1 MEEKKEYYLEQIGKL
16 FLRYGL
22 RGITMEEISDELGV
36 SKKTIYNYFESKAD
50 IVDMLLQRHLNNKN
64 ESMWEAISHGK
75 NAIEILIGIT
85 NLMKETIQDIP
96 PLVKRDLVKHFPLQ
110 LKKSNEE
117 LKNKI
122 YEYIKQNVLTG
133 IDQGLYRSNL
143 NVELIARHYVV
154 SFDRYIRQEVMDGID
169 FSIDAYYE
177 EILSYHIRG
186 IATLK
191 GVKILEKIIDPT
203 N

>member
-110 LKKSNEE
+110 LKKSNEA

-191 GVKILEKIIDPT
+191 GVKVLEKIIDPT

>member
-64 ESMWEAISHGK
+64 ESMWEEISHGK

-122 YEYIKQNVLTG
+122 YEYIKQNVLKG

>member
-154 SFDRYIRQEVMDGID
+154 SSDRYIRQEVMDGID

>member
-50 IVDMLLQRHLNNKN
+50 IVDLLLQRHLNNKN
-64 ESMWEAISHGK
+64 ESMWEEISHGK

-191 GVKILEKIIDPT
+191 GVKVLEKIIDPT

>member
-50 IVDMLLQRHLNNKN
+50 IVDMLLQRHLSNKN

-110 LKKSNEE
+110 LKKSNEA

>member
-22 RGITMEEISDELGV
+22 RGITMEEIADELGV

-50 IVDMLLQRHLNNKN
+50 IVDLLLQRHLNNKN

-122 YEYIKQNVLTG
+122 YEYIKQNVLKG

>member
-50 IVDMLLQRHLNNKN
+50 IVDMLLQRHLSNKN

-110 LKKSNEE
+110 LKKSNEA

-122 YEYIKQNVLTG
+122 YEYIKQNVLKG

>member
-50 IVDMLLQRHLNNKN
+50 IVDMLLQRHLSNKN

-122 YEYIKQNVLTG
+122 YEYIKQNVLKG

>member
-22 RGITMEEISDELGV
+22 RGITMEEIADELGV
-36 SKKTIYNYFESKAD
+36 SKKTIYYYFESKAD
-50 IVDMLLQRHLNNKN
+50 IVDLLLQRHLNNKN
-64 ESMWEAISHGK
+64 ESMWEEISHGK

-122 YEYIKQNVLTG
+122 YEYIKQNVLKG

>member
-50 IVDMLLQRHLNNKN
+50 IVDLLLQRHLNNKN
-64 ESMWEAISHGK
+64 ESMWEEISHGK

-110 LKKSNEE
+110 LKKSNED

-122 YEYIKQNVLTG
+122 YEYIKQNVLKG

>member
-16 FLRYGL
+16 FLLYGL

-110 LKKSNEE
+110 LKKSNEA

-191 GVKILEKIIDPT
+191 GVKVLEKIIDPT

>member
-22 RGITMEEISDELGV
+22 RGITMEEIADELGV

-50 IVDMLLQRHLNNKN
+50 IVDLLLQRHLNNKN

-75 NAIEILIGIT
+75 NAIEILVGIT

-122 YEYIKQNVLTG
+122 YEYIKQNVLKG

-191 GVKILEKIIDPT
+191 GVKVLEKIIDPT

>member
-110 LKKSNEE
+110 LKKSNEA

-122 YEYIKQNVLTG
+122 YEYIKQNVLKG

>member
-50 IVDMLLQRHLNNKN
+50 IVDMLLQRHLSNKN

>member
-50 IVDMLLQRHLNNKN
+50 IVDMLLQRHLSNKN
-64 ESMWEAISHGK
+64 ESMWEAISLGK

-122 YEYIKQNVLTG
+122 YEYIKQNVLKG

>member
-50 IVDMLLQRHLNNKN
+50 IVDMLLQRHLSNKN
-64 ESMWEAISHGK
+64 ESMWEEISHGK

>member
-50 IVDMLLQRHLNNKN
+50 IVDMLLQRHLSNKN

-96 PLVKRDLVKHFPLQ
+96 PIVKRDLVKHFPLQ
-110 LKKSNEE
+110 LKKSNEA

-122 YEYIKQNVLTG
+122 YEYIKQNVLKG